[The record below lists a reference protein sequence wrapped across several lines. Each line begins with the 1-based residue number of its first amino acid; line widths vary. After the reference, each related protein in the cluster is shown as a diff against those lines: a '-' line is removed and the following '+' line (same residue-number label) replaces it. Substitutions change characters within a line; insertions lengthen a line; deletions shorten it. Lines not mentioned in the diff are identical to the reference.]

1 MKKYQIQM
9 REHYGM
15 DLHNYYETIVFE
27 KELEKLKER
36 GNKCVGH
43 TYDCPKDTLVKI
55 VKELTPPYI
64 KYEERRET
72 K

>member
-1 MKKYQIQM
+1 M

-15 DLHNYYETIVFE
+15 DLHNYYETIVSE

-43 TYDCPKDTLVKI
+43 TYDCPNDTLVKI
-55 VKELTPPYI
+55 IKELT
-64 KYEERRET
+64 
-72 K
+72 